1 MECKSVEPLA
11 ENVNLVNAT
20 STENILAADNKS
32 NMNSEIFSL
41 RRKSNR
47 ILSLKRSI
55 ILNNVS
61 ATSRSSLATKES
73 ALPTRQAS
81 CSSSTAESTNQI
93 VSNESI
99 FSLPPHTDIS
109 LSSSAISSTSA
120 AQTVPNNQ
128 VIQIK
133 ARKIQVWT
141 EDDTRWFFE
150 ALCEVCFAR
159 ST

>member
-20 STENILAADNKS
+20 STENILAADKS
-32 NMNSEIFSL
+32 NMKNEIFSL

-61 ATSRSSLATKES
+61 APSRSTPATKEF

-99 FSLPPHTDIS
+99 FSLPSHTDIS
-109 LSSSAISSTSA
+109 LSSSAISSTS

-150 ALCEVCFAR
+150 ALCEVSFAR
-159 ST
+159 